1 MSLSL
6 PPAKRRKTDGTAFK
20 KRPASV
26 PLALFLTDICGFDP
40 KIPATLAK
48 SAVTSSEHLAVLRD
62 EDLERLLSA
71 TCTSH
76 TFNLRRVLFGWF
88 RDPYKFVTLRC
99 LQTVRRFLELNG
111 DPQGV
116 TDFADLRLQT
126 GRLNRATESAPD
138 PTLADSSNS
147 THTDDLIRLMF
158 VDGRV
163 LRCSRSTLSNGGGYL
178 AARFGLDSLIPP
190 GAKTYDAN
198 GQTVFFIERDGELFE
213 KYIFSYL
220 MNNGLDLLQFTE
232 APTLWRQLR
241 REAAF
246 YSLDGLSE
254 WLHVTKT
261 FEPDPDSQGVLYW
274 LGTNKGVH
282 EYRNPLAIG
291 AVRVGG
297 WVDLSIEARI
307 ALRGDKNI
315 KLPMLAAI
323 PSSLQSLVQYRPPVL
338 GSSNPDSC
346 LLSLNSCF
354 NLGYGFSD
362 HRFPVVINLQ
372 SISLRLTAYSLRYDI
387 HGMSYW
393 NLEASDDGSNW
404 DVLHA
409 ARGDPYLLEP
419 SVEKNTWL
427 KKNIIESE
435 VISTDEKSECLLSYV
450 EQNHR
455 HTWNI
460 DPSPI
465 VFYRFFRLI
474 GIGTDMPEGDD
485 VNRCMHAVGLE
496 LYGDV
501 HEE

>member
-1 MSLSL
+1 MN
-6 PPAKRRKTDGTAFK
+6 AM
-20 KRPASV
+20 
-26 PLALFLTDICGFDP
+26 
-40 KIPATLAK
+40 
-48 SAVTSSEHLAVLRD
+48 
-62 EDLERLLSA
+62 
-71 TCTSH
+71 
-76 TFNLRRVLFGWF
+76 
-88 RDPYKFVTLRC
+88 
-99 LQTVRRFLELNG
+99 
-111 DPQGV
+111 
-116 TDFADLRLQT
+116 AD
-126 GRLNRATESAPD
+126 
-138 PTLADSSNS
+138 
-147 THTDDLIRLMF
+147 HLIRLMF
-158 VDGRV
+158 VDRRV
-163 LRCSRSTLSNGGGYL
+163 LQCSRSTLTNGGGYL
-178 AARFGLDSLIPP
+178 AARFDHDSHIAP
-190 GAKTYDAN
+190 GAMSLDAN
-198 GQTVFFIERDGELFE
+198 GQSVYFVERDGRLFE

-246 YSLDGLSE
+246 YALDGLSE

-261 FEPDPDSQGVLYW
+261 FEPNPDSQGVLYW

-282 EYRNPLAIG
+282 EYRNPHAIG

-297 WVDLSIEARI
+297 WVDLSDEARI
-307 ALRGDKNI
+307 ALVGDNNVTI
-315 KLPMLAAI
+315 PMQATL

-346 LLSLNSCF
+346 LWALNPCF
-354 NLGYGFSD
+354 NLFCGFSD
-362 HRFPVVINLQ
+362 HRLPVVINLR

-393 NLEASDDGSNW
+393 NLEASEDGSEW
-404 DVLHA
+404 HVLHA
-409 ARGDPYLLEP
+409 ARGDPHLIKP
-419 SVEKNTWL
+419 SVKQKKWL

-435 VISTDEKSECLLSYV
+435 KLSTDEKSEHLLSFA
-450 EQNHR
+450 ERNHC

-474 GIGTDMPEGDD
+474 GIGTDMPEGVD

-501 HEE
+501 HED